1 MLILQAPYPGLA
13 STTVLPDPQFNDAQ
27 AMQHGVTI
35 QRAMDGTRYTHVHTT
50 DSRHKLTYQFSL
62 SRMKALEL
70 RAFIQAFFRSQVR
83 LTNHKGEIWRVW
95 FVNNPFE
102 FDAVERAGGYPG
114 DEMSAVTLEC
124 EGFLISAPEV
134 SSC

>member
-50 DSRHKLTYQFSL
+50 DGRHKLTYQFSM

-114 DEMSAVTLEC
+114 DEMIAVTLEC

-134 SSC
+134 PSC